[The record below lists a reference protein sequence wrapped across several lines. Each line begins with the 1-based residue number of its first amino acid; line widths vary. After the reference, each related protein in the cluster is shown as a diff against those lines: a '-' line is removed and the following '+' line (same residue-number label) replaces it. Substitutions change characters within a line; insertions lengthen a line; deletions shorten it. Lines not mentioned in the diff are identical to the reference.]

1 MKAKQLNEFNKVD
14 WEENESVNLHSEN
27 ALELAKEFGTPE
39 EVEAMQR
46 IMDQHMR
53 RGHILPHEI
62 EERNALTS
70 KYYSM
75 LEHSVNPTF
84 RSTLEGYK
92 VMPTMDP
99 KYIARDGLEG
109 PFSTLSGKV
118 VYYDPKEGSYY
129 DPDTDMYMSYDEF
142 QKYDNDYSDMK
153 EESDQGFSGKERN
166 FIHDLCMM
174 HDGVKRDPAGLKYLG
189 TSETWDEGNCLS
201 DKGKLTTLM
210 LWANKNKDAVEKR
223 FSRMFNNYSN
233 KDENGKVTASDGNQM
248 LNDITNKIGGI
259 GEQTVKGPRG
269 HLRSIVADDLN
280 EIDCWDGYKKDG
292 TKPGTGKNKGK
303 RVNNCVK
310 EDEVNEE
317 HDIGLLK
324 AVARQMEADAHKG
337 DYTAIEELLQNIS
350 TEELKA
356 FLSDHRDIDFSEEE
370 LNELGFSAPVG
381 AAGKTSGYAPPSTH
395 TISSRSSSIA
405 QQKRDGSQAEYFSQY
420 ADDFQHDGADRGRST
435 MSDVSIQKYDADG
448 KMTKNDSYNRF
459 VMPGGAGID
468 TTNGVTKNIQM
479 KGPQSWAYD
488 KPKLS
493 RIKREG
499 KYVSDAQRKAVHASK
514 AEKK

>member
-1 MKAKQLNEFNKVD
+1 MKADQLNEFDKKD

-53 RGHILPHEI
+53 RGHILPHEV

-84 RSTLEGYK
+84 KSTLEGYK
-92 VMPTMDP
+92 VLPAMDKE
-99 KYIARDGLEG
+99 KYQARSGLEG

-129 DPDTDMYMSYDEF
+129 DPDTDMYISYDDF
-142 QKYDNDYSDMK
+142 QALDNDYSGMGDEEADDFVKDIEPK
-153 EESDQGFSGKERN
+153 E
-166 FIHDLCMM
+166 
-174 HDGVKRDPAGLKYLG
+174 
-189 TSETWDEGNCLS
+189 
-201 DKGKLTTLM
+201 
-210 LWANKNKDAVEKR
+210 
-223 FSRMFNNYSN
+223 
-233 KDENGKVTASDGNQM
+233 
-248 LNDITNKIGGI
+248 
-259 GEQTVKGPRG
+259 TVKGPRG

-310 EDEVNEE
+310 EAGGYYTQPVYDMIEKYGYEKVMHELLTKLHADVIQDFISRVDLEEVELDEATYRGYEIKRQNRKDG
-317 HDIGLLK
+317 HPLIIPDLK
-324 AVARQMEADAHKG
+324 LTGTDMKDVKRIIDRHLDEN
-337 DYTAIEELLQNIS
+337 IEEGGEGSGPKHKEVTVTKDGKSKVVKKIAAKVF
-350 TEELKA
+350 TDAGWKVET
-356 FLSDHRDIDFSEEE
+356 D
-370 LNELGFSAPVG
+370 LNEFGPDERYMKVG
-381 AAGKTSGYAPPSTH
+381 NNTMIANKKTGS
-395 TISSRSSSIA
+395 ISSTLSLGGDKTA
-405 QQKRDGSQAEYFSQY
+405 TVNNHLNRDGSAGKVS
-420 ADDFQHDGADRGRST
+420 ARGT
-435 MSDVSIQKYDADG
+435 VNVSGTPVKFKASNNISGNNFKGSVSAG
-448 KMTKNDSYNRF
+448 GMTVNASK
-459 VMPGGAGID
+459 
-468 TTNGVTKNIQM
+468 
-479 KGPQSWAYD
+479 
-488 KPKLS
+488 KPKM
-493 RIKREG
+493 KKEG

>member
-1 MKAKQLNEFNKVD
+1 MKAKQLNEFNKAD
-14 WEENESVNLHSEN
+14 YQENESVNLHSEN

-75 LEHSVNPTF
+75 LEHSVNPSF
-84 RSTLEGYK
+84 KSTLEGYK
-92 VMPTMDP
+92 VMPAMDP

-142 QKYDNDYSDMK
+142 QKYDNDYSGM
-153 EESDQGFSGKERN
+153 
-166 FIHDLCMM
+166 
-174 HDGVKRDPAGLKYLG
+174 
-189 TSETWDEGNCLS
+189 
-201 DKGKLTTLM
+201 
-210 LWANKNKDAVEKR
+210 
-223 FSRMFNNYSN
+223 
-233 KDENGKVTASDGNQM
+233 KDERDEVK
-248 LNDITNKIGGI
+248 DI
-259 GEQTVKGPRG
+259 EPQETVKGPRG
-269 HLRSIVADDLN
+269 HLSSIVADAVN

-310 EDEVNEE
+310 EEDVTVDNAGNISGYLATIDEYVEMLADANSHYDRDEAMDSHTVKEIAYRIQNAVDDIRTRELGMKPSNIRSKFNEDEVNEE

-337 DYTAIEELLQNIS
+337 DYTAIEELLQDVSI
-350 TEELKA
+350 EELKG
-356 FLSDHRDIDFSEEE
+356 FLSDHRDMDMDEGKSPHKKGTEKYKKHM
-370 LNELGFSAPVG
+370 
-381 AAGKTSGYAPPSTH
+381 AAMHA
-395 TISSRSSSIA
+395 
-405 QQKRDGSQAEYFSQY
+405 SQY
-420 ADDFQHDGADRGRST
+420 
-435 MSDVSIQKYDADG
+435 
-448 KMTKNDSYNRF
+448 
-459 VMPGGAGID
+459 
-468 TTNGVTKNIQM
+468 
-479 KGPQSWAYD
+479 
-488 KPKLS
+488 
-493 RIKREG
+493 
-499 KYVSDAQRKAVHASK
+499 
-514 AEKK
+514 